1 MVAYMDTALMDS
13 PLTLTSS
20 ETLQHRAT
28 GEMLFLEG
36 ESPAG
41 VYVLHSGEV
50 DLLFGS
56 RNGEVKAL
64 RVATPDQILG
74 LAAVVMG
81 RTHDCSATVRT
92 RCEVGFIERE
102 EFLRT
107 LESNPSFRF
116 NVLRQLSSD
125 VNSIY
130 DDIRALVG

>member
-1 MVAYMDTALMDS
+1 MDT
-13 PLTLTSS
+13 PLTLMAS

-36 ESPAG
+36 EAPAG

-64 RVATPDQILG
+64 RVASPVQILG

-81 RTHDCSATVRT
+81 RTHDCSATMRT
-92 RCEVGFIERE
+92 RCEVGFIERQ
-102 EFLRT
+102 EFLHT

-116 NVLRQLSSD
+116 SVLRLLSSD
-125 VNSIY
+125 VNSVY
-130 DDIRALVG
+130 DDIRTLAG